1 MATTPQT
8 MTMPVSGKIGLGIAL
23 IMAIIITGFSFF
35 SLLIDVILK
44 FNLYGILIDLIFL
57 GIGIFLG
64 YFSLRMY
71 KNSVYYESLVNSAF
85 DEGVYTRLEP
95 VLRKI
100 AETSV
105 EMEDLEGRLNR
116 IDRKVQTVIDEQVK
130 TEKSPYSEV
139 EKMIVPGTSMSFVVK
154 AIFLAIITMSGFLFM
169 IFNRPRPLL
178 VAYCAILMFYILW
191 WALIS
196 SEFKLFDNSAAWGIA
211 FVPILLV
218 PLSFMILDALLQP
231 NTLVALFYAL
241 LVLYVFL
248 YFSWAVYETKGTLPF
263 NLDLSKY
270 IKIKHR

>member
-1 MATTPQT
+1 
-8 MTMPVSGKIGLGIAL
+8 
-23 IMAIIITGFSFF
+23 
-35 SLLIDVILK
+35 
-44 FNLYGILIDLIFL
+44 
-57 GIGIFLG
+57 
-64 YFSLRMY
+64 
-71 KNSVYYESLVNSAF
+71 
-85 DEGVYTRLEP
+85 
-95 VLRKI
+95 
-100 AETSV
+100 
-105 EMEDLEGRLNR
+105 MEDLEGRLNR